1 MCDELEGKRKNR
13 EERRGERGKNRASWT
28 KGLYARGPIVPVRGT
43 NRY

>member
-13 EERRGERGKNRASWT
+13 EERRGEREKNKASWT
-28 KGLYARGPIVPVRGT
+28 KGLYAGGPIVPARDM